1 MQIHG
6 YLSRWHV
13 FLAKQIG
20 YCLFSQEFSWI
31 SKFLHFLAL
40 ECEKSYILNR
50 YIMDDTCVVD
60 PRYSGSICGIY
71 LCDFRIFESQ
81 LSGKV
86 FTIKRIHS
94 ALTLLSFFST
104 QLMPTG
110 F

>member
-1 MQIHG
+1 
-6 YLSRWHV
+6 
-13 FLAKQIG
+13 
-20 YCLFSQEFSWI
+20 
-31 SKFLHFLAL
+31 
-40 ECEKSYILNR
+40 
-50 YIMDDTCVVD
+50 MDDTCVVD

-86 FTIKRIHS
+86 FTKKRIHS

-104 QLMPTG
+104 QLIPTG